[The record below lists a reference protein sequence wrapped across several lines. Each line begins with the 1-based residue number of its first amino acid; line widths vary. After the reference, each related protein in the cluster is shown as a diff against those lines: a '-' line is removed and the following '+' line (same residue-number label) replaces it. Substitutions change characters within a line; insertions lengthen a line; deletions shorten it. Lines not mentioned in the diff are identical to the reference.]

1 MAGTLTVQNL
11 QGPSS
16 GANANKIII
25 PSGQTLYAAG
35 HVLQVVQTDY
45 ATETTLGSSTFTDTG
60 LSGSITPT
68 SASSNILVVCN
79 LNSAGVQNSSGADA
93 KGRYRV
99 LRNTTEVL
107 ESLHRA
113 YDYGNSGTIIFGS
126 FALSVLDSPATTSPV
141 TYKVQQ
147 ILDAGSSIRVNEGGG
162 GTRKCTLT
170 LMEIAQ

>member
-1 MAGTLTVQNL
+1 M
-11 QGPSS
+11 
-16 GANANKIII
+16 
-25 PSGQTLYAAG
+25 AAG
-35 HVLQVVQTDY
+35 HVVQVVSVDY
-45 ATETTLGSSTFTDTG
+45 ATETQNGSGSFADIG

-68 SASSNILVVCN
+68 STSSKILVVCN
-79 LNSAGVQNSSGADA
+79 LNSAGVVNNSGADA
-93 KGRYRV
+93 KGRYRL
-99 LRNTTEVL
+99 LRDTTEIL

-113 YDYGNSGTIIFGS
+113 YDYGNSGSIDFGS

-147 ILDAGSSIRVNEGGG
+147 IKDAGSSIRVNEGGG